1 MPTVHEKLASEARK
15 ATFLARLDTLA
26 SVDRMVGMADGF
38 ATDKTR
44 KVADRVRGA
53 VKLLIVD
60 LNGRPGG
67 LVVDLLG

>member
-15 ATFLARLDTLA
+15 ATFLARLEIPA
-26 SVDRMVGMADGF
+26 RVERMVGMAEGF

-53 VKLLIVD
+53 LVKLLIAV
-60 LNGRPGG
+60 
-67 LVVDLLG
+67 